1 MMAHLPLGY
10 ATALIRWHSSLRHP
24 KMNRMEVAPNKKY
37 KIGHIRPRTVVFLL
51 LVTVLGGGPILHGC
65 DSLNQDSRPAKE
77 RNDMELAKGYSGHDV
92 AFPPLDLKA
101 PPKTE
106 TATFALG

>member
-10 ATALIRWHSSLRHP
+10 ATALIRWHSSLRQP
-24 KMNRMEVAPNKKY
+24 QTSRMEVALNKKY
-37 KIGHIRPRTVVFLL
+37 KVGHIRPWTVVLL
-51 LVTVLGGGPILHGC
+51 AVVTVLGGGPILHGC

-77 RNDMELAKGYSGHDV
+77 RNDMELAKGYSSHDV
-92 AFPPLDLKA
+92 AYPPLDLKV